1 MRHITFS
8 DHTADQIK
16 VAADK
21 RKADFDVAQERFS
34 MAMAARKKKAD
45 SLRERPRTE
54 FLAGHY
60 FAWLISFIPRIW
72 HALSSKPQKP
82 VMAAPS
88 REEVVWSAGSEGE
101 QRVTEALSAFLSDD
115 WVLISG
121 YQNQG
126 GEIDKLLIG
135 PLGVMAIEV
144 KFVNGRVFCDGDKW
158 WRDKYDRYG
167 NLVETGVPIA
177 DKRGRGPS
185 AQVNA
190 AADRL
195 QSFLSKRSS
204 IQRVARAVVISHDS
218 SEIGRINNQTVDLVA
233 TLGQLSMR
241 TIASSMSGGLAGLA
255 PHHVVEL
262 IRKDHEFNERPRVG
276 HSNGERGRRTESRS
290 TTA

>member
-1 MRHITFS
+1 MREIILS
-8 DHTADQIK
+8 DHTADQSK
-16 VAADK
+16 SAADT
-21 RKADFDVAQERFS
+21 RQANFDVAQERFS
-34 MAMAARKKKAD
+34 IAMAAHKKKAD
-45 SLRERPRTE
+45 SLREKSRTE

-60 FAWLISFIPRIW
+60 FAWLMSFLPRIGQRW
-72 HALSSKPQKP
+72 SAKPQKP
-82 VMAAPS
+82 VMAAPT
-88 REEVVWSAGSEGE
+88 REEAVWSAGGEGE

-121 YQNQG
+121 YRNQG

-135 PLGVMAIEV
+135 PLGVLAIEI

-195 QSFLSKRSS
+195 QSFLAKRSS
-204 IQRVARAVVISHDS
+204 MQSVARAVVLSHNS
-218 SEIGRINNQTVDLVA
+218 SEIGRIKNQTVDLIA
-233 TLGQLSMR
+233 TLGQLSMS
-241 TIASSMSGGLAGLA
+241 TIAFSLKGGLAGVA
-255 PHHVVEL
+255 PLHVVEL
-262 IRKDHEFNERPRVG
+262 IRKDHEFNERPRG
-276 HSNGERGRRTESRS
+276 KPASGK
-290 TTA
+290 TAPNRK